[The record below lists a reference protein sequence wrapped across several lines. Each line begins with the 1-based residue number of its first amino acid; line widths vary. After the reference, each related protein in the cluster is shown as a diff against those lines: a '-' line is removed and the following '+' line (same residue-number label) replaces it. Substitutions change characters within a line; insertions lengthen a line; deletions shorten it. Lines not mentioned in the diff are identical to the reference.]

1 MALLSKAKAALAA
14 LVIFQ
19 AGCGGGGGTVTET
32 TTPPPPADTPPAM
45 QRATS
50 LGPVIGNDD
59 SATNGTLSWKGIPY
73 AKPPVGA
80 LRWMPP
86 VDPDAWTAAKET
98 KTFGN
103 ACVQSGRLYGPGR
116 NNRYDATI
124 GAALGTTVGSEDC
137 LYLNVWAP
145 ATAATSPRPVIVFVH
160 GGSNITGYT
169 ADPVYD
175 GAALAR
181 TADAVVVTVNYRLG
195 IFGFFNAAPLKT
207 GDPLVDSGNFAMLDL
222 VKALKFIQANIAAF
236 GGNASNVTLMGQSAG
251 AVNVLALQ
259 VSPVVRSASP
269 QLFHRLAEISGGI
282 STPATVPPG
291 VIATIYPIALWAQ
304 QSNAILE
311 RALVADGTVANL
323 GAAPGYVA
331 GRTPAQLAAYLR
343 GKAPDDLLKIVRNDL
358 PALGLQNSNPLA
370 DGNVLPLD
378 PIAEI
383 RAGRYLKVPVLAGIT
398 RDETKLFPSLFTIMG
413 IPSGRLLTD
422 PQVFSLAFGYNPN
435 AAPATTLADWIP
447 AAYLPVTAPFNPGPP
462 ATGGFNFWADTLN
475 NFWFKAGRD
484 DLLNSLQMQQS
495 QIWHYQF
502 DWDEMPAP
510 FNDIFGAAHAFDLP
524 FLFGNF
530 GPSLYSNFTNSEANK
545 AGREAL
551 ATAMMKSLGAF
562 ARSGDPN
569 HAGLGVRWNQWP
581 RKVVFDASATTTQIT
596 AQ

>member
-1 MALLSKAKAALAA
+1 MALLTKTKAALAA
-14 LVIFQ
+14 LAMVL
-19 AGCGGGGGTVTET
+19 AGCGGGNGTVAEPDDGGN
-32 TTPPPPADTPPAM
+32 TPPGDTPPAM

-59 SATNGTLSWKGIPY
+59 SASTGTHSWKGIPY

-86 VDPDAWTAAKET
+86 VDPEPWTAAKT
-98 KTFGN
+98 TQAFGN
-103 ACVQSGRLYGPGR
+103 ACVQSGRLYGPGN

-124 GAALGTTVGSEDC
+124 GTALGTTVGSEDC

-175 GAALAR
+175 GAKLAR
-181 TADAVVVTVNYRLG
+181 TADAVVVSVNYRLG
-195 IFGFFNAAPLKT
+195 IFGFFNSAAVKT

-222 VKALKFIQANIAAF
+222 VKALKFIQANIATF
-236 GGNASNVTLMGQSAG
+236 GGNAGNVTIMGQSAG

-259 VSPVVRSASP
+259 VSPVVRAATP
-269 QLFHRLAEISGGI
+269 QLFHRLVEVSGGI

-291 VIATIYPIALWAQ
+291 VIATIYPAALWAD
-304 QSNAILE
+304 QSKAILE
-311 RALVADGTVANL
+311 RALVNDGTVANL
-323 GAAPGYVA
+323 AAAPAYVA
-331 GRTPAQLAAYLR
+331 GRTTAQLASYLR

-422 PQVFSLAFGYNPN
+422 PQVFSLAFNYNPN

-447 AAYLPVTAPFNPGPP
+447 AQYLPVTLPFTPP

-495 QIWHYQF
+495 QVWHYQF

-530 GPSLYSNFTNSEANK
+530 GPSLYSNFTNSENNR

-551 ATAMMKSLGAF
+551 ADAMMKTLGAF

-569 HAGLGVRWNQWP
+569 HAGLGVRWQQWP
-581 RKVVFDASATTTQIT
+581 RKVVFDANATTTQIT